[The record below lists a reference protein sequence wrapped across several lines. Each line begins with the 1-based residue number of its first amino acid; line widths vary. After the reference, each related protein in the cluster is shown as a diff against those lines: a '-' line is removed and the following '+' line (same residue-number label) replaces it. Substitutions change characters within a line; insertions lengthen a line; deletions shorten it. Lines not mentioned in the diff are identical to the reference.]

1 MSWLLLQNSSCTLN
15 RSVYLPQLSS
25 FLLLIFFVRE
35 QRLGLQT
42 GPILSPALWMAQ
54 FGVLTLRLFGHQPA
68 LPQSIGSTSESKWIY
83 GNGNNGEIFW
93 GLTTTPSFSILPSFR
108 KYFTTNS
115 HTCIFKSVILLWGKK
130 SAKKQLRFINENV
143 FHLYTCYTGHANT
156 EIYRL
161 YNDTIIKYSMTFV
174 KHSVLQQNKLFLLV
188 YYLGNRWRTNLE
200 DTVPCYSLLH
210 SQKKVFLWSTLT

>member
-1 MSWLLLQNSSCTLN
+1 MSTYHSSQVFFCLF
-15 RSVYLPQLSS
+15 SLSES
-25 FLLLIFFVRE
+25 RGWGCKL
-35 QRLGLQT
+35 
-42 GPILSPALWMAQ
+42 ALYC
-54 FGVLTLRLFGHQPA
+54 HQPSGWHNLESWHWGSLA
-68 LPQSIGSTSESKWIY
+68 TSLHLTSLLAAPQKANEYMAMGTMVKYSEVWQPLLHSVFYPPSENTSQQINIHVFLNLSYCCGK
-83 GNGNNGEIFW
+83 
-93 GLTTTPSFSILPSFR
+93 
-108 KYFTTNS
+108 
-115 HTCIFKSVILLWGKK
+115 KK